1 MFFYYIMI
9 IAVANFKGGSGKTST
24 ALALAQGLARRKK
37 KVLLMD
43 FDPQCDLTHSLF
55 SAEQDLPYST
65 YDVFDKGF
73 IDWSQK
79 QRPVMGLDV
88 IPADLA
94 LIEMEMML
102 AGKPFRETIISK
114 ALEKS
119 NSFHEY
125 VIIDT
130 PPYVG
135 NLTINAIMASD
146 YLLCP
151 VETEYFALKGFHV
164 FRSVLEKIQCTV
176 DGIIATKYDSR
187 KNLNNGVLED
197 LKQMEDIWTGIVIRD
212 NVRIAESP
220 YHLKSIYEYDNDSN
234 GAKDYA
240 DLCRKIIKIK
250 ESWVDQKAV

>member
-1 MFFYYIMI
+1 MI

-43 FDPQCDLTHSLF
+43 FDPQCDLTNSLF
-55 SAEQDLPYST
+55 GAEQDLPYST

-79 QRPVMGLDV
+79 QRPTMGLDV
-88 IPADLA
+88 IPGSLS

-102 AGKPFRETIISK
+102 AGKPFRETIITK

-119 NSFHEY
+119 NSTHDFI
-125 VIIDT
+125 VIDT

-135 NLTINAIMASD
+135 NLTINGIMACD

-164 FRSVLEKIQCTV
+164 FRSALERIQCTV
-176 DGIIATKYDSR
+176 DGVIATKYDSR
-187 KNLNNGVLED
+187 KNLNKDVLED
-197 LKQMEDIWTGIVIRD
+197 LQKMEDVWTGIVIRD

-220 YHLKSIYEYDNDSN
+220 YYLQSIYEYSPDSY
-234 GAKDYA
+234 GAKDYTA
-240 DLCRKIIKIK
+240 LVSKIIKTK
-250 ESWVDQKAV
+250 ESWVETKAEAV

>member
-1 MFFYYIMI
+1 MI

-37 KVLLMD
+37 KVLLLD

-79 QRPVMGLDV
+79 QRPTMGLDV
-88 IPADLA
+88 IPADLS

-102 AGKPFRETIISK
+102 SGKPFRETVIAK
-114 ALEKS
+114 AIEKS
-119 NSFHEY
+119 NCLHEY
-125 VIIDT
+125 IVIDT

-135 NLTINAIMASD
+135 NLTINGIMACD

-164 FRSVLEKIQCTV
+164 FRSALERIQCTV
-176 DGIIATKYDSR
+176 DGVIATKYDSR
-187 KNLNNGVLED
+187 KNLNKEVLED
-197 LKQMEDIWTGIVIRD
+197 LQKMEDVWTGIVIRD

-220 YHLKSIYEYDNDSN
+220 YHLQSIYDY
-234 GAKDYA
+234 AKDSYGAADYA
-240 DLCRKIIKIK
+240 ALVRKIIKTK
-250 ESWVDQKAV
+250 ESWENQRASAV